1 MLTAVESS
9 GTHSLR
15 LTLARQLAEVLL
27 RGVSG
32 NEWAAPA
39 NKTSDGPWKS
49 KKYTG
54 INQVCFV
61 FNNFYLFLFISL
73 MVPIL

>member
-1 MLTAVESS
+1 MLTAVEST

-32 NEWAAPA
+32 SEWSAPG
-39 NKTSDGPWKS
+39 NKTADGPWKS

-54 INQVCFV
+54 LNQVHFINI
-61 FNNFYLFLFISL
+61 FNVLNQLLN
-73 MVPIL
+73 